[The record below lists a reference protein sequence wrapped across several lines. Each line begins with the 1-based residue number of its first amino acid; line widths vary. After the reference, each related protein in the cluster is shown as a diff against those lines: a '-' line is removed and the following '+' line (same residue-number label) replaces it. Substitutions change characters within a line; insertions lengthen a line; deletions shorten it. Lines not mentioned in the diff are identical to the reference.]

1 MDWFYLIFIDN
12 VEIYYLSL
20 LVFSV
25 CYWLLCLLNHAH
37 YDIQLKDNSNPYPS
51 KQEQIQKVM
60 KDYQK
65 SQNML
70 YWLCG
75 FVFIFSLF
83 IVFDSNVQ
91 KPNLSKAIY
100 YIKNQGKHHQ
110 VYNMCVTSLGVELS
124 TYKQLNSSDR
134 QSIDNKLIV
143 CLQANDMYDNY
154 RLKSK

>member
-1 MDWFYLIFIDN
+1 MDWFYLILIDHM
-12 VEIYYLSL
+12 EIYYLSL

-25 CYWLLCLLNHAH
+25 CYWLLCFLHHA
-37 YDIQLKDNSNPYPS
+37 NNNPYPS
-51 KQEQIQKVM
+51 KQEKIQKTM
-60 KDYQK
+60 EDCQK

-91 KPNLSKAIY
+91 KPNLFKAIY

-110 VYNMCVTSLGVELS
+110 VYNSCVTSLGVELS

-134 QSIDNKLIV
+134 QFIDNKLTA
-143 CLQANDMYDNY
+143 CLQTNDISRFKN
-154 RLKSK
+154 K

>member
-1 MDWFYLIFIDN
+1 MDWFYLILIDH

-25 CYWLLCLLNHAH
+25 CYWLLCFLHHVNN
-37 YDIQLKDNSNPYPS
+37 NSNPYPS
-51 KQEQIQKVM
+51 KQEQIQKTM
-60 KDYQK
+60 KDCQK
-65 SQNML
+65 SQNMFC
-70 YWLCG
+70 WLCG

-110 VYNMCVTSLGVELS
+110 IYNGCVTLLGVELS
-124 TYKQLNSSDR
+124 T
-134 QSIDNKLIV
+134 
-143 CLQANDMYDNY
+143 
-154 RLKSK
+154 

>member
-1 MDWFYLIFIDN
+1 VIYDM
-12 VEIYYLSL
+12 EIYYLSL

-25 CYWLLCLLNHAH
+25 CYWLLCFLHYAH

-51 KQEQIQKVM
+51 KQEKIQKTM
-60 KDYQK
+60 EDCQK

-91 KPNLSKAIY
+91 KPNLFKAIY

-110 VYNMCVTSLGVELS
+110 VYNSCVTSLGVG
-124 TYKQLNSSDR
+124 YC
-134 QSIDNKLIV
+134 IF
-143 CLQANDMYDNY
+143 CMY
-154 RLKSK
+154 